1 MHISI
6 SHWNRNLFQTQN
18 IQSSEIAQEIC
29 RSMQTKG
36 NQVWGFTG
44 ENLMRYTIL
53 GKYLKKQC
61 VIIWI
66 FSQKVN
72 IYWLY
77 NDYIFYKRQR
87 KPMVQLKFSDKLFSV
102 ILTSI
107 NSSFFYFRS
116 RPLQKMS
123 VKKKYLWLVFHW
135 FYLFYVFATKKSYII
150 SYKNWKYIF
159 NTCKISLFWFI

>member
-123 VKKKYLWLVFHW
+123 VKKNTYDLSFTDLISFMCLLRKKVILFHIKTGNI
-135 FYLFYVFATKKSYII
+135 YSIHVK
-150 SYKNWKYIF
+150 
-159 NTCKISLFWFI
+159 